1 MAEINKIKWMIKK
14 DLLTLWRHKVQF
26 ASLILFPILM
36 IALCG
41 WGMGGTVENTPVV
54 VVKQSSGDVTDQVIN
69 ALKADDTFDIK
80 DIMTNSDDAK
90 EKVDNGEVKA
100 AIILSSDFESSNSK
114 NAVLYIDSSDQLTTQ
129 TLVPKTEQIFASLSE
144 KVGTQQVNANT
155 TTNPI
160 TQTAQTIK
168 LQVNKI
174 YGDLD
179 YIDFLLPGVL
189 AMTMF
194 MSSMMTMGNSIAG
207 ERERGELSRLFMTP
221 TNVSSVLTGKIIS
234 QVVRE
239 LIRALVLII
248 AAMLLFNVMIKG
260 NLLLLVLVILIAVLC
275 FVGFGMMFSA
285 TAKTQEDY
293 IQIVMP
299 VAMPMMFI
307 CGVFFP
313 TETMPWILQKIALFL
328 PLTYANDAF
337 RAVMLKGAG
346 LGSIAFDLIVLLVF
360 ALLFFIVGIVR
371 FNRDV

>member
-346 LGSIAFDLIVLLVF
+346 LGSIAFDLIVLLTF

>member
-239 LIRALVLII
+239 LIRALFLII

-346 LGSIAFDLIVLLVF
+346 LGSIAFDLIVLLAF

>member
-346 LGSIAFDLIVLLVF
+346 LGSIAFDLIVLLAF